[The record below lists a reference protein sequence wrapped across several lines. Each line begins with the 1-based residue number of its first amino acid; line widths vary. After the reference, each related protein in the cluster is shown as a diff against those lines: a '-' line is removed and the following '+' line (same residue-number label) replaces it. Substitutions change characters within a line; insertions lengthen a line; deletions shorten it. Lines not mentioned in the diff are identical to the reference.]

1 MVKKPKKHQHTSTKG
16 KKAKQGRKKKCCYGI
31 FIKEVIKIYFFNF
44 NGYVFLEGLFSP
56 QKKKKLFI
64 PINL

>member
-1 MVKKPKKHQHTSTKG
+1 MIS
-16 KKAKQGRKKKCCYGI
+16 KCCYGI